1 MGFKEYLKREQGIRR
16 GIAKRYLDELIDDD
30 EWYGENKGKLVIVQ
44 GFPKKYIVFGGYDE
58 VHEQNNLF
66 NKSTSIMS
74 PIKRDFD
81 VGAKDLIDKMFK
93 RSKIIKDR
101 KKEFEKEI
109 KDADAYFQELLGND
123 NWYELHR
130 EEYIAVS
137 AHPKAYVT
145 AQNELGLKSQEN
157 YKKLGTFLLTI
168 VHRDEKE
175 RRRLY
180 KSPLIRRETSVE
192 RERLSVQI

>member
-180 KSPLIRRETSVE
+180 RSPLIRRETSVE

>member
-30 EWYGENKGKLVIVQ
+30 EWYKENKGKLIIVQ

-58 VHEQNNLF
+58 VYEQTDLF
-66 NKSTSIMS
+66 DRSVSIMS

-81 VGAKDLIDKMFK
+81 SEAEDLIHEMFK
-93 RSKIIKDR
+93 KSKIIRDR

-123 NWYELHR
+123 NWYVQHR

-168 VHRDEKE
+168 VHKDEKE

-180 KSPLIRRETSVE
+180 RSPLIRRETSLE
-192 RERLSVQI
+192 RERLSV

>member
-93 RSKIIKDR
+93 KSKIIKDR